1 MIPIGQLQKKNDE
14 KKELLKI
21 IIKVMQMIIVYDECS
36 SIFQLWENL
45 PLFQSHIDIAHNFYG
60 RWRC

>member
-14 KKELLKI
+14 KKLVKI

-36 SIFQLWENL
+36 SIFQLWENML
-45 PLFQSHIDIAHNFYG
+45 LFQSHIDIARNFYG